1 MLLLLSPAKDLST
14 LPAPSVKGTTT
25 PVLLE
30 HSQPLVNKLRGF
42 TAKRLSTLM
51 DVNPKIAEL
60 NVERFQQWNTP
71 FTQKNATPAAMLFN
85 GEAYRGLDARSL
97 DANDLAFAQRY
108 LRILSGLYGV
118 LRPLDLMQPY
128 RLEMGTKLKVG
139 RTKDLYQYWGE
150 RINNVLK
157 EDLKTSDSSALI
169 NLASS
174 EYSKA
179 VQLDVFE
186 VPVITPV
193 FKDRVGAEYK
203 MLMAYAKHQR
213 GAMVRHVIKH
223 RILDPN
229 KLKKYDGD
237 GYRFSKE
244 DSTETEFV
252 FLRDTRQ

>member
-14 LPAPSVKGTTT
+14 LPAPTVKCTTI

-30 HSQPLVNKLRGF
+30 HSQPLVNKIRGF
-42 TAKRLSTLM
+42 TAKRLSKLM
-51 DVNPKIAEL
+51 GVNPKIAEL
-60 NVERFQQWNTP
+60 NVERYQRWNTP

-85 GEAYRGLDARSL
+85 GEAYRGLDARSM
-97 DANDLAFAQRY
+97 DAADLAFAQHY

-139 RTKDLYQYWGE
+139 RPKDLYGYWGT
-150 RINNVLK
+150 RISDVLK
-157 EDLKTSDSSALI
+157 EDLVRSGSKAII
-169 NLASS
+169 NLASN
-174 EYSKA
+174 EYSKV
-179 VQLDVFE
+179 VQLDEFG

-193 FKDRVGAEYK
+193 FKDRVGAGYN
-203 MLMAYAKHQR
+203 MLMVYAKHQR
-213 GAMVRHVIKH
+213 GAMARHVIQH
-223 RILDPN
+223 RILEPN